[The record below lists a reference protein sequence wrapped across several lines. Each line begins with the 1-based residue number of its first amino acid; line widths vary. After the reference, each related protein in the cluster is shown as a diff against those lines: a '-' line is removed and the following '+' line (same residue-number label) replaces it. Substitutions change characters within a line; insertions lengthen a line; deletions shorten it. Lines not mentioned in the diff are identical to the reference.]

1 MNKLVELLS
10 IERNNPQ
17 NFFGK
22 FFCARLKELREEKN
36 LTQAQAAQKIGIPVS
51 TFANWEQGRREPSI
65 FDIYNLLWVLEVDA
79 NELFGINND
88 IIL

>member
-1 MNKLVELLS
+1 M
-10 IERNNPQ
+10 
-17 NFFGK
+17 
-22 FFCARLKELREEKN
+22 REEKD
-36 LTQAQAAQKIGIPVS
+36 LTQAQVALKMGIPVS

>member
-10 IERNNPQ
+10 KEKSNPK
-17 NFFGK
+17 NIFGK
-22 FFCARLKELREEKN
+22 LFCVRLKELREEKD
-36 LTQAQAAQKIGIPVS
+36 LTQAQVALKMGIPVS